1 MRNFVFDLRSCDS
14 LPPVGSAPHTQP
26 TKTYLVW
33 PQAVWLASSPSRPPR
48 VLCLGHHVYVVPSYC
63 RTFTLLLTLS
73 RIFLPRLLTPEPLS
87 HLLLIWVSA
96 GVVCF
101 FWGICR
107 RPVNRMQDARPF
119 SLAVSPS
126 LAPCAS
132 ECFWDVKTLC
142 YQPRKGRDCVSF
154 HAVTSTASSRARNK
168 EPVAVNR

>member
-33 PQAVWLASSPSRPPR
+33 PQAVWLASSPSKPPR

-63 RTFTLLLTLS
+63 RTFNLLLTLS

-96 GVVCF
+96 GVVLLLGHLQTSCKSHA
-101 FWGICR
+101 GC
-107 RPVNRMQDARPF
+107 
-119 SLAVSPS
+119 PS
-126 LAPCAS
+126 LLLGCFPIAGSMCIRVLLGREDPLLSAPEGQRLLLFS
-132 ECFWDVKTLC
+132 RC
-142 YQPRKGRDCVSF
+142 YINSL
-154 HAVTSTASSRARNK
+154 
-168 EPVAVNR
+168 